1 MVFHTGKPKS
11 SLEWINGIE
20 VINKLTIIKI
30 KQNNTNKRMSDL
42 NMKKNH
48 TILINSQNMN
58 ILSLNFLSVKRGY

>member
-42 NMKKNH
+42 NMKK
-48 TILINSQNMN
+48 IIQ
-58 ILSLNFLSVKRGY
+58 F